1 VALFKKFANSSG
13 PPKNCIDHPIL
24 QQLPL
29 FLSFDFFHA
38 LKNARSLFLDHNI
51 HSSEGIISSSYL
63 KECCGIVKASKFSNT
78 AENINFVSSARII
91 QNLISR
97 NRANNFEDFLI
108 PIIGNTNSNS
118 STTSNYSPCRKHFF
132 GISGFF
138 SRIH

>member
-1 VALFKKFANSSG
+1 VAFFKKFSNSSG

-38 LKNARSLFLDHNI
+38 LKNACSLFLDHNI

-63 KECCGIVKASKFSNT
+63 KECGGIVKASKFSNT
-78 AENINFVSSARII
+78 AENINFVSSARI

-97 NRANNFEDFLI
+97 NRANNFEDLFNI
-108 PIIGNTNSNS
+108 FFRISPFIKKTNKLMSIFQ
-118 STTSNYSPCRKHFF
+118 YRKW
-132 GISGFF
+132 
-138 SRIH
+138 